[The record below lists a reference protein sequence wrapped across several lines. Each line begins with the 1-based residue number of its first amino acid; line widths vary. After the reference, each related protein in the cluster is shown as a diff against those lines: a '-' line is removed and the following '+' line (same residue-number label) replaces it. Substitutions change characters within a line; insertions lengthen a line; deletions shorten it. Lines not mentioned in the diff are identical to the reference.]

1 MQSRRDIL
9 KAFGTTFAASAT
21 LSLSAQARSL
31 KAFVSGS
38 TSDAPWAL
46 LNPLQVGSAVGKGW
60 SIRKLSPV
68 RGGSSVMTLSHGVH
82 GEARIHI
89 CARNGEGQGLSQTRL
104 LDFVLMDGGDGN
116 LRTNE
121 GLARVVKGIANRVAK
136 NEVCAVDTS
145 TLDAMSGML
154 THDERKALFGPENI
168 L

>member
-9 KAFGTTFAASAT
+9 KAFGTTLAASAT
-21 LSLSAQARSL
+21 FSRSAQARSL
-31 KAFVSGS
+31 KAFVSG
-38 TSDAPWAL
+38 TTADAPWSL
-46 LNPLQVGSAVGKGW
+46 LDPLKVGSSVGKGW
-60 SIRKLSPV
+60 SMNALSTV
-68 RGGSSVMTLSHGVH
+68 RGGSAVMTLSHGVH
-82 GEARIHI
+82 GDARVHI
-89 CARNGEGQGLSQTRL
+89 CALRGQGQGLSQTRL

-154 THDERKALFGPENI
+154 SHDERMALFGPENI

>member
-9 KAFGTTFAASAT
+9 KAFGTTLAASAT

-31 KAFVSGS
+31 KAFVSGT

-46 LNPLQVGSAVGKGW
+46 LSPLKLGASVGKGW
-60 SIRKLSPV
+60 SIRKLSTV
-68 RGGSSVMTLSHGVH
+68 KGGAAVMTLSHGVH

-89 CARNGEGQGLSQTRL
+89 CAHRGKGQGLSQTRL

-121 GLARVVKGIANRVAK
+121 GLARVVKGIADRVAK
-136 NEVCAVDTS
+136 NEVCAVDNS
-145 TLDAMSGML
+145 ILDAMSGML
-154 THDERKALFGPENI
+154 THDERMALFGPENI